1 MENTGKSAA
10 KLTILYGEGDA
21 EVLAAQAV
29 SMQKAGHQVKTAEGR
44 KGVLEALK
52 AGKFDLVVI
61 GSTLARDDRHHLPY
75 MVKKGHAGTKV
86 LVMHADGGRHP
97 AVDGNVDTG
106 TSMETL
112 LEKIAGLMGKAKAAG
127 AGR

>member
-1 MENTGKSAA
+1 MENTAKSAS
-10 KLTILYGEGDA
+10 KLTILYGESDA
-21 EVLAAQAV
+21 EVLAAQAD
-29 SMQKAGHQVKTAEGR
+29 SMQKAGHQVKAVEGR

-61 GSTLARDDRHHLPY
+61 GSSLSRDDRHHLPY
-75 MVKKGHAGTKV
+75 MVKKAHEGTKI
-86 LVMHADGGRHP
+86 LVMHADGARHP
-97 AVDGNVDTG
+97 AVDSNVDTG
-106 TSMETL
+106 TSMESL